1 MPDVTVSF
9 TDSQWARMQSAVVN
23 ILGVGAQ
30 SSDLTT
36 NELSTRWKND
46 IISAVK
52 SYEQENASLSDS

>member
-9 TDSQWARMQSAVVN
+9 TDAQWARMQSAVVN

-36 NELSTRWKND
+36 NELSTRWKNE

-52 SYEQENASLSDS
+52 GYEHEQASVDDF